1 LYQVKFET
9 AFMIFEDFL
18 DLTNTTTCKHF
29 LNNQILY

>member
-18 DLTNTTTCKHF
+18 DLTTRQLHASIF
-29 LNNQILY
+29 